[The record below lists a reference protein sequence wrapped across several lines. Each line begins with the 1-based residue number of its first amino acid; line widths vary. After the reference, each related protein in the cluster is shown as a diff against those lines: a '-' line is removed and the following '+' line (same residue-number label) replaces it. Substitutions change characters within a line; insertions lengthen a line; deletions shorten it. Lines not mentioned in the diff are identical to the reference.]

1 MSILVANLPPKRV
14 YVRKEFLTD
23 FTSGHGEYVEGY
35 WSTIKAVPGR
45 SLYFETYLPEYGA
58 LYDKLPLNAFM
69 SEPYNTES
77 VSTWPIYM
85 VQYWDALDY
94 GVTVIEKQILRN
106 TCVEVL
112 TPDKNTFI
120 GTYWFTID
128 FYNPSIMPYDGQF
141 AHSPEE
147 HKSANVIALSNGTI
161 VAYPNNRCKFFDS
174 SLSPNTIQ
182 AAAGLKVSTRTYSS
196 DKMHAHISRYGAS
209 DAWNYSSNN
218 QD

>member
-1 MSILVANLPPKRV
+1 MSILVANLPPRRV

-35 WSTIKAVPGR
+35 WSTVKSVPGR
-45 SLYFETYLPEYGA
+45 SLYFETYLPQYGA

-69 SEPYNTES
+69 SEPYNSEVVNS
-77 VSTWPIYM
+77 WPIYM
-85 VQYWDALDY
+85 VQYWDALDH

-112 TPDKNTFI
+112 APDKSTHI

-128 FYNPSIMPYDGQF
+128 FYNPPIMSYDGQF
-141 AHSPEE
+141 AHNPEE
-147 HKSANVIALSNGTI
+147 HKSANVIALSNGII

-174 SLSPNTIQ
+174 SLSPNVIESSSDLR
-182 AAAGLKVSTRTYSS
+182 ASTRVYSS
-196 DKMHAHISRYGAS
+196 DKMHSHISRYGAS
-209 DAWNYSSNN
+209 DTWSYST
-218 QD
+218 QED